1 MLESK
6 KMNSLAIVTGG
17 TKGIGKACIEKFL
30 EAGCDVI
37 TCARNEKDLADLKK
51 ETDTIFPNSLLY
63 FQKADLSIRSELR
76 AFIDFIKSIDRPVDV
91 LVNNTGIF
99 IPGQVH
105 NEEDGVLEKTM
116 ETNLY
121 SAYHLTRAVVSGMM
135 ERKKGHI
142 FTLCSTASIIAYP
155 NGGSYCISKFA
166 LYGMT
171 KVLREEMKPY
181 GVKVTAI
188 LPGAT
193 FTDSWKGTDLPED
206 RFMDSKDI
214 AESIFAAYSLS
225 SRAVVEEILIRPQ
238 LGDLD

>member
-1 MLESK
+1 
-6 KMNSLAIVTGG
+6 MNPLAVVTGG
-17 TKGIGKACIEKFL
+17 TKGIGRAAIEKFL
-30 EAGCDVI
+30 AQGFDVV
-37 TCARNEKDLADLKK
+37 TCARNESDLL
-51 ETDTIFPNSLLY
+51 ELQQTFSQNFPQSKLTYLT
-63 FQKADLSIRSELR
+63 ADLSVRAEVD
-76 AFIDFIKSIDRPVDV
+76 AFIAFIHSHPQRVEI
-91 LVNNTGIF
+91 LINNTGVF

-105 NEEDGVLEKTM
+105 NETEGTLEKTM

-121 SAYHLTRAVVSGMM
+121 SAYHLTRGLLPGMM
-135 ERKKGHI
+135 EHKKGHI
-142 FTLCSTASIIAYP
+142 FTICSTASIIAYP

-181 GVKVTAI
+181 NVRVTAI

-193 FTDSWKGTDLPED
+193 YTDSWKGTNLPED
-206 RFMDSKDI
+206 RFMDSRDV
-214 AESIFAAYSLS
+214 ADSIWSVYALS

>member
-1 MLESK
+1 MS
-6 KMNSLAIVTGG
+6 SFAIITGG
-17 TKGIGKACIEKFL
+17 TKGIGRAAIERFL
-30 EAGCDVI
+30 DAGFDVA
-37 TCARNEKDLADLKK
+37 TCSRNEKDLAELK
-51 ETDTIFPNSLLY
+51 ENMEFRFPERKVFIL
-63 FQKADLSIRSELR
+63 KADLSLR
-76 AFIDFIKSIDRPVDV
+76 AELNEFVLFVNSCWRPVDV
-91 LVNNTGIF
+91 LINNTGVF

-105 NEEDGVLEKTM
+105 NEEEGVLEKTV

-121 SAYHLTRAVVSGMM
+121 SAYHLTRSVVGGMID
-135 ERKKGHI
+135 RNKGHI
-142 FTLCSTASIIAYP
+142 FTICSTASITAYP

-193 FTDSWKGTDLPED
+193 LTESWNGTTLPAERFIDS
-206 RFMDSKDI
+206 MDI
-214 AESIFAAYSLS
+214 ADAIFAAYALS
-225 SRAVVEEILIRPQ
+225 PRAVMEEILIRPQ